1 MSSTFYG
8 RYELLRKIAAG
19 GMAEIYLARHWGEGG
34 FFRDVVIK
42 RLFTNLAEHPTTL
55 RMFQT
60 EARLLAHLAHPNIP
74 QVFDLGFAE
83 GTWFLTME
91 YVDGMNVADVW
102 RKGVRARQVMP
113 LHVTLGIVL
122 QVCEALHHAHEASDK
137 AGRPL
142 RIVHRD
148 VTPQN
153 IMLTRDGVAKLM
165 DFGVAKTD
173 ARADTE
179 AGTVKG
185 TFSYMA
191 PEQVRGRGVDRR
203 ADVFALGVIL
213 YELTTGARLFRGT
226 DVQVMTQIVE
236 QDAPAPSTRM
246 PEYPADLEEIVL
258 AALRRDS
265 RARIA
270 SAADLALHLEH
281 LAMRHGLIVGP
292 RAIAAYLAEIEPSS
306 PVAEEEVALVPPS
319 TADLAPP
326 SVDAPPSAESA
337 REDAVYFTEG
347 GLEESA
353 EMPLAEELLEDV
365 ELLADDDSER
375 PSALSVVPAPLAG
388 FEEAEGTENGPV
400 VVLDKPRAKAE
411 EEPEDD
417 YLAELGRRLDL
428 ESGDG

>member
-1 MSSTFYG
+1 MTSTFYG
-8 RYELLRKIAAG
+8 RYELLRKLAAG

-42 RLFTNLAEHPTTL
+42 RLFANLAEHPSTL

-60 EARLLAHLAHPNIP
+60 EARLLAHLSHPNIP
-74 QVFDLGFAE
+74 QAFDLGLAE
-83 GTWFLTME
+83 GTWFLAME
-91 YVDGMNVADVW
+91 FVDGMNVADVW
-102 RKGVRARQVMP
+102 RSGVRNRQVMP
-113 LHVTLGIVL
+113 LHVTLGIAL
-122 QVCEALHHAHEASDK
+122 QVCEALHHAHEACDK

-153 IMLTRDGVAKLM
+153 VMLTRDGVAKLM

-179 AGTVKG
+179 VGTVKG

-258 AALRRDS
+258 AALRRDP
-265 RARIA
+265 RGRIA

-281 LAMRHGLIVGP
+281 LAMRHGLVVGP
-292 RAIAAYLAEIEPSS
+292 RAIAAYMNEILPSV
-306 PVAEEEVALVPPS
+306 PVTEEAMALVPPS
-319 TADLAPP
+319 QSEPP
-326 SVDAPPSAESA
+326 AQEPRRLHVEFPSSAEL
-337 REDAVYFTEG
+337 REVGLFDGEDVGDADGDDV
-347 GLEESA
+347 A
-353 EMPLAEELLEDV
+353 DDDV
-365 ELLADDDSER
+365 ELVEEPMR
-375 PSALSVVPAPLAG
+375 PSVLSVAPAPLAG
-388 FEEAEGTENGPV
+388 FEEAESTEEGPV
-400 VVLDKPRAKAE
+400 VVLDKPRPKPDDE
-411 EEPEDD
+411 PPEDD

-428 ESGDG
+428 EGGD